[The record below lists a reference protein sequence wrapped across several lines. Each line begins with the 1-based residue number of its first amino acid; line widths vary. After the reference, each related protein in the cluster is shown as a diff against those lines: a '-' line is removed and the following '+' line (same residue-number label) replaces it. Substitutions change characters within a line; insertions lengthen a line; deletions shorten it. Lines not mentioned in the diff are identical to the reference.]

1 MNTLN
6 LKPAAGLKVIDPDT
20 RKALPEDGDQVRES
34 SYWHRRLADGDVV
47 AFTPSKKIKRADPSA
62 ESRSKS

>member
-6 LKPAAGLKVIDPDT
+6 LKPAAGLKVIDPET
-20 RKALPEDGDQVRES
+20 RKALPEKGDQVRDS

-47 AFTPSKKIKRADPSA
+47 AFTPSKKIK
-62 ESRSKS
+62 SRSES